1 MDPAQAAARTN
12 ATAISNLPAPTA
24 HVPVMNP
31 FVSNQFFDLATHTCN
46 DAFNTI
52 SKPLDKV
59 WDGTVESSW
68 YSSLNS
74 NCVQTKGGG
83 TQLTMPVS

>member
-24 HVPVMNP
+24 HVPVMDP

-52 SKPLDKV
+52 SSIYGSY
-59 WDGTVESSW
+59 W
-68 YSSLNS
+68 
-74 NCVQTKGGG
+74 
-83 TQLTMPVS
+83 